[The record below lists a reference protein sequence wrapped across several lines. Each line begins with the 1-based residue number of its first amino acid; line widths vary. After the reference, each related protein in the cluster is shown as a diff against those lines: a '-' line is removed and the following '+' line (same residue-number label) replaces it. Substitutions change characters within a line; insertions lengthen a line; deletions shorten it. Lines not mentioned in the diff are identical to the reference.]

1 MDSTSNRGLLI
12 SNWKR
17 LSYTA
22 SLSAP
27 SNEPADGTLW
37 YSTTL
42 DADIMAHNGTTFVG
56 YATAYSTTDPNGP
69 QFSATAPTTQSDG
82 TALVSNDLWIDTSDL
97 ENYPK
102 LYKYNTA
109 ATLSSTN
116 TANQVAVT
124 TTGAAWVLVDK
135 ADQTTE
141 DGVVFADARWH
152 NSTDKAAGTSTA
164 AGTPSTIKSLLT
176 DGFLDPDAPDPTLFP
191 QGILLYNTRRSGYN
205 VKEYKNSY
213 ITTTKYPGSGSSGLG
228 NIRFNSNESVSTY
241 YPDRWVTKSSNNAD
255 GSGSFGRKSQRKV
268 IVEQLKSEID
278 TNQAIRED
286 QRGFN
291 VIAVPGYPELISN
304 MINLNTDRNETAFI
318 VGDTPLRL
326 EGTSTAI
333 QDWANNTAVALDN
346 GEDGLVSASDY
357 LGVFYPSGLTTDNTG
372 KSIVV
377 PASHMMLRTLAN
389 NDSVAFPW
397 FAPSG
402 TRRGVVDNAT
412 SVGYIDTASGEF
424 ETISVTESVRDSM
437 HEVKI
442 NPITFF
448 AGAGIVNFGN
458 LTKTSASSALDRINV
473 SRLAVYLRTQ
483 LDAVGKP
490 FIFEPNDE
498 LTRNEIKGAIESFLL
513 ELVGQRA
520 LFDFL
525 VVCDETNNTA
535 TRIDRNELYVDIA
548 IEPVKSVEFIYIP
561 LRIKN
566 TGEIAKLGN

>member
-1 MDSTSNRGLLI
+1 MA

-22 SLSAP
+22 STSAP

-37 YSTTL
+37 YHTAT
-42 DADIMAHNGTTFVG
+42 DEADIMAHNGTTWVG
-56 YATAYSTTDPNGP
+56 YATAYSSTDPNGP
-69 QFSATAPTTQSDG
+69 QFKATAPTTQSDG
-82 TALVSNDLWIDTSDL
+82 TALVTNDLWVDTSDL

-102 LYKYNTA
+102 LYKYNTS

-124 TTGAAWVLVDK
+124 TSGAAWELVDK

-141 DGVVFADARWH
+141 DGIVFADARYH
-152 NSTDKAAGTSTA
+152 TAADKADSLSTGGAGTAS
-164 AGTPSTIKSLLT
+164 SIKDLLS
-176 DGFLDPDAPDPTLFP
+176 DGFLDPDAPNPDNYP
-191 QGILLYNTRRSGYN
+191 QGILLWNTRRSGYN

-213 ITTTKYPGSGSSGLG
+213 ITTTKYPGSGATGLG
-228 NIRFNSNESVSTY
+228 NIRASNESVSTY
-241 YPDRWVTKSSNNAD
+241 FPDRWVTKSSNNAD
-255 GSGSFGRKSQRKV
+255 GSGSFGRKAQRKV

-291 VIAVPGYPELISN
+291 VIACPGYPELMSN
-304 MINLNTDRNETAFI
+304 MINLNTDRNNTAFV
-318 VGDTPLRL
+318 VGDTPMRL

-333 QDWANNTAVALDN
+333 QDWANNTASALDN
-346 GEDGLVSASDY
+346 GEDGLVSSSDY
-357 LGVFYPSGLTTDNTG
+357 LGVFYPSGQTTDNTG

-377 PASHMMLRTLAN
+377 PPSHMMMRTLAN
-389 NDSVAFPW
+389 NDNIAFPW

-402 TRRGVVDNAT
+402 TRRGIVDNAT

-424 ETISVTESVRDSM
+424 KTISVTESVRDSM
-437 HEVKI
+437 HEVKV

-448 AGAGIVNFGN
+448 SGAGIVNFGN

-483 LDAVGKP
+483 LDAIAKP

-513 ELVGQRA
+513 ELTGQRA
-520 LFDFL
+520 LYDFL
-525 VVCDETNNTA
+525 VVCDDTNNTP

-548 IEPVKSVEFIYIP
+548 IEPIKSVEFIYIP